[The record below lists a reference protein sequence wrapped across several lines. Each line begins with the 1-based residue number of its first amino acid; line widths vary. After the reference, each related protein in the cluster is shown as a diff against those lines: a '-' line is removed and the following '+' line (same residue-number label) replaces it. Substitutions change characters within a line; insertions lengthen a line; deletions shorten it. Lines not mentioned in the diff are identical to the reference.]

1 MSADQNTSQQPS
13 PLLFFDTVNSFH
25 KSEVLKA
32 AVELEVFTAIDEGA
46 ATAQEIARRCK
57 TSERGMRTLCDFLVV
72 IGFLNKAES
81 RYSLTLDSTVFLSKR
96 SPAYI
101 GGAITFLHTP
111 MMVDAFRNVAEAVRK
126 GGTALAGAGAVEH
139 ENPIWVEFARAM
151 APLMMMPAELIA
163 TLLKADAAPE
173 WKVLDIA
180 AGHGM
185 FGISIAKHNPNAQI
199 VALDWPNV
207 LAVARENAER
217 AGVAGR
223 HTLLPGSAFEVDF
236 GADYD
241 LVLLTNFLH
250 HFDFQTC
257 EQLLRKIHGA
267 LKPGGRV
274 ITFEFVPNEDRVSPP
289 QPANF
294 SMIMLVMTPGGDAYP
309 FSEFE
314 RMFKNAGFSSS
325 ELRALPPSFES
336 VVISQK

>member
-1 MSADQNTSQQPS
+1 MSTDPSQQQPS
-13 PLLFFDTVNSFH
+13 PILFFETVNSFH

-32 AVELEVFTAIDEGA
+32 AVELAVFTAIDEGA
-46 ATAQEIARRCK
+46 TTVPEIARRCE
-57 TSERGMRTLCDFLVV
+57 TSERGMRTLCDFLVA
-72 IGFLNKAES
+72 IGFLIKAEN

-111 MMVDAFRNVAEAVRK
+111 MMVEAFRNVTEAVRK
-126 GGTALAGAGAVEH
+126 GGTVLPGAGAVEP

-163 TLLKADAAPE
+163 ELLNAEAAPK

-185 FGISIAKHNPNAQI
+185 FGIAIAKHNPNAQI

-217 AGVAGR
+217 AGVADR
-223 HTLLPGSAFEVDF
+223 MTLLPGSAFDVDF
-236 GADYD
+236 GTNYD

-257 EQLLRKIHGA
+257 EELLRKVHRA
-267 LKPGGRV
+267 LKPGGLAV
-274 ITFEFVPNEDRVSPP
+274 TFEFVPNEDRVSPS
-289 QPANF
+289 QAATF
-294 SMIMLVMTPGGDAYP
+294 SMIMLAMTPGGDAYP

-325 ELRALPPSFES
+325 ELHPLPPSFES